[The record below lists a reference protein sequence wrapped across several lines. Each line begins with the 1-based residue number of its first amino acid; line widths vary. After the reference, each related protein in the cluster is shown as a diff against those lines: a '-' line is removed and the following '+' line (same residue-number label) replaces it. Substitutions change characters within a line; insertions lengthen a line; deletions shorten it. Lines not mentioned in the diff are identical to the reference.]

1 MQADLHRLRP
11 SKTATP
17 DRNLLN
23 HMAPDIDPSIR
34 NARAGVRIQHR
45 LGQRRPLPRVERV
58 LLILDEVI
66 SAGPRQHERRDVQDG
81 GPLAP
86 EVLPGRDLRRDCK
99 IGFIR

>member
-45 LGQRRPLPRVERV
+45 LGQKKAATERF
-58 LLILDEVI
+58 DY
-66 SAGPRQHERRDVQDG
+66 
-81 GPLAP
+81 P
-86 EVLPGRDLRRDCK
+86 ETIVSIVASVSPGRSSAPAGVLAVS
-99 IGFIR
+99 